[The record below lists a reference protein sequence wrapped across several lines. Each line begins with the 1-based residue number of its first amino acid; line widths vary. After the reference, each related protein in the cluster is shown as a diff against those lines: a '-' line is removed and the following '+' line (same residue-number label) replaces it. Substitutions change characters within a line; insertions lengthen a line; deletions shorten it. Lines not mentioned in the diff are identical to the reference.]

1 MIAGDGDTATVSC
14 GRVGGLGRF
23 PLVRIVSRPISRCA
37 VDSHHS
43 AEMLPMGNKLC
54 SNRVHRFARL
64 KTQGKHRKTLH
75 KTPHQQGYTRADVP
89 SSHRLAIGEHLRKQR
104 PDFIDCQ
111 SFASDHILLVLLR
124 GSDFGSDVHEL
135 RISSNA
141 RF

>member
-1 MIAGDGDTATVSC
+1 LFS
-14 GRVGGLGRF
+14 VGPHPSRF
-23 PLVRIVSRPISRCA
+23 AVVVRL

-43 AEMLPMGNKLC
+43 AENVADRQQKA

-64 KTQGKHRKTLH
+64 KTQGKHPEIQH

-89 SSHRLAIGEHLRKQR
+89 NWHPSAIRQHFSEQSTDL
-104 PDFIDCQ
+104 IDCHP
-111 SFASDHILLVLLR
+111 FASHHISLVLDMR
-124 GSDFGSDVHEL
+124 TRFGSDVHEL